1 MSASRNHI
9 GGLSS
14 EGCTTSGCLLDSLL
28 RLLPDEKRRLER
40 LMLER
45 LLLRSVTV
53 LEATDLIWIQAL
65 AKAPATGPMA
75 LYIGAQAQKILVAI

>member
-1 MSASRNHI
+1 
-9 GGLSS
+9 
-14 EGCTTSGCLLDSLL
+14 
-28 RLLPDEKRRLER
+28 
-40 LMLER
+40 MLER